1 MWNAALT
8 LRLRRV
14 VLQRGIPMSIFFQIV
29 YNVGRKG
36 FKFILKVLVAF
47 QIKADRTTCQS
58 KLLVKNVHPKTQM
71 FNGECSV
78 RHLQTFSL
86 WKTAILKYNEFH
98 RSFISTSNIPCF
110 SKWRIHSMDGV
121 VRVFKDLRSVG
132 CKNAHATLH
141 QSPTCFWRKRLQWLE
156 IPC

>member
-1 MWNAALT
+1 MWNTALT

-14 VLQRGIPMSIFFQIV
+14 VLQRGIPLSILFSNCLQRCTKGIQI
-29 YNVGRKG
+29 YP
-36 FKFILKVLVAF
+36 KVLVAF
-47 QIKADRTTCQS
+47 QIRADRTTCQS

-78 RHLQTFSL
+78 RHLQTFTL

>member
-1 MWNAALT
+1 MEHSANFTIEASSSSTRNSTEYLIFKLSTT
-8 LRLRRV
+8 LHERDSNLS
-14 VLQRGIPMSIFFQIV
+14 L
-29 YNVGRKG
+29 
-36 FKFILKVLVAF
+36 KFCVAF
-47 QIKADRTTCQS
+47 QIRADRTTCQS

-121 VRVFKDLRSVG
+121 VRVFKDLRSEG